1 MAIVPNLVIDQGST
15 FSADIDVTDRNGSV
29 LNLSNYTTAGQIRKT
44 YSSSTAVAFTTS
56 VYDAAAG
63 TVRIQLSSTQTAG
76 MKAGRYLY
84 DIEIVSP
91 DSQVTRII
99 EGQVEIT
106 PGVTRA

>member
-1 MAIVPNLVIDQGST
+1 MSPSRKCRGSFPLREDSLIT
-15 FSADIDVTDRNGSV
+15 FVSLGA
-29 LNLSNYTTAGQIRKT
+29 K
-44 YSSSTAVAFTTS
+44 
-56 VYDAAAG
+56 
-63 TVRIQLSSTQTAG
+63 
-76 MKAGRYLY
+76 KAGRYLY